1 MMGLSGAEIG
11 SFVNVFSQTFKAPIG
26 IFGALCKAKHSDL
39 HLIDLFSLPVLV
51 LKGVVSL

>member
-1 MMGLSGAEIG
+1 MMGLSGAETG

-26 IFGALCKAKHSDL
+26 IFGALCKAKHSDI

-51 LKGVVSL
+51 MKGVVSL